1 MFPEGFECEASRES
15 MLLDGGFFTFLWQ
28 NSFTKGEKPMKIG
41 LLVVAIIFGI
51 FVLSQLVLAIP
62 VMAEST
68 NIYAAP
74 GCISFL
80 FEDLFQE
87 AMS

>member
-1 MFPEGFECEASRES
+1 
-15 MLLDGGFFTFLWQ
+15 
-28 NSFTKGEKPMKIG
+28 MKIG
-41 LLVVAIIFGI
+41 LLGVAIIFGI
-51 FVLSQLVLAIP
+51 FVLSQLLLAIP

-74 GCISFL
+74 GRISLL

>member
-28 NSFTKGEKPMKIG
+28 SSFTKGEKPLKIW
-41 LLVVAIIFGI
+41 LLGVAISFGI
-51 FVLSQLVLAIP
+51 FVLSQLLLAIP

-87 AMS
+87 AIS

>member
-1 MFPEGFECEASRES
+1 
-15 MLLDGGFFTFLWQ
+15 
-28 NSFTKGEKPMKIG
+28 MKIG
-41 LLVVAIIFGI
+41 SLFVATIFEI

-74 GCISFL
+74 GCISL
-80 FEDLFQE
+80 LVEDLFQE
-87 AMS
+87 AIS

>member
-1 MFPEGFECEASRES
+1 MFPEGFECEASKES
-15 MLLDGGFFTFLWQ
+15 MLLYGGFFTFLWQ

-41 LLVVAIIFGI
+41 SLIVAIIFGI
-51 FVLSQLVLAIP
+51 FVPSELVLAIP

-74 GCISFL
+74 GCISL
-80 FEDLFQE
+80 LVEDLFQE
-87 AMS
+87 AIS

>member
-28 NSFTKGEKPMKIG
+28 NSFTKGEKPLKIG
-41 LLVVAIIFGI
+41 LLGVAIIFGI
-51 FVLSQLVLAIP
+51 FVLSQLLLAIP